1 MRVSHILLVLA
12 LVVGGTAPVSPVLGS
27 VSLAQETDTSEAGF
41 GTELTAFSQSTAASV
56 NTSIETG
63 IWEIAVERSDAVT
76 DAVEK
81 RVTKLEER
89 LAALQR
95 RIAKVN
101 RTRANGTGPSYQA
114 RASAVRGQ
122 IVALEATINRTAE
135 TARNA
140 GVNDSR
146 LANLRQHAS
155 DLRGPEVAERARNI
169 TDAPRGPPDHAGPNG
184 TDRGA
189 GPPGENDSRQG
200 PPENRTDPGP
210 PGNNTDAGP
219 PGNGTGPPDDG
230 SDRGPPDDGTGQ
242 PDDGS
247 DQGPPEDSS
256 GPPDDGSN
264 RGSPER
270 GSGSGQPNR
279 SL

>member
-1 MRVSHILLVLA
+1 MSGTGLLSGMRVSHILLVLA

-135 TARNA
+135 TARRA

-184 TDRGA
+184 TDRGE
-189 GPPGENDSRQG
+189 GPPAENDSRQG
-200 PPENRTDPGP
+200 PPGNRTDPGP
-210 PGNNTDAGP
+210 PGNNTDVGL
-219 PGNGTGPPDDG
+219 PGNGTGPPDAG
-230 SDRGPPDDGTGQ
+230 SDRGPPDDST
-242 PDDGS
+242 
-247 DQGPPEDSS
+247 

-264 RGSPER
+264 RGSSER